1 MSAKVISICIQKGGS
16 GKTTTASSLAAGL
29 AERGQ
34 SVLMIDLDPQANL
47 SEIWGQQNQAESIYP
62 LLIEVV
68 NGNSPDVSAYIR
80 PVREHLSMLPAHID
94 LAAGE
99 IQFSAAMS
107 RETLLKRLISPVIDD
122 YDVIL
127 IDTPPSVGIFTINAL
142 VASDYYLVP
151 VETEYLALKG
161 LDILVN
167 TVAMIGQTFKPD
179 LQMLGVLINKFDA
192 RKVICRNIEE
202 LIRARFGAGV
212 FTHKVRDNVAL
223 VEAQASHQSIFEY
236 NKRSYA
242 AEDFGAITEE
252 VLERLGK

>member
-1 MSAKVISICIQKGGS
+1 MSAKVISVCIQKGGS
-16 GKTTTASSLAAGL
+16 GKTTTTSSLAAGL
-29 AERGQ
+29 AQQGK

-47 SEIWGQQNQAESIYP
+47 SEIWGLQNDPQNVYP
-62 LLIEVV
+62 LLVEIV
-68 NGNSPDVSAYIR
+68 NGDSPAVSEAIR
-80 PVREHLSMLPAHID
+80 PVRERLSLLPAHIN

-99 IQFSAAMS
+99 IQFSSAMS
-107 RETLLKRLISPVIDD
+107 RETLLKRLIAPVIGE
-122 YDVIL
+122 YDVVL

-167 TVAMIGQTFKPD
+167 TVAMIGQTFRPD
-179 LQMLGVLINKFDA
+179 LQMLGVLINKFDT

-202 LIRARFGAGV
+202 LIRSRFGEGV
-212 FTHKVRDNVAL
+212 FDTKIRDNVAL

-236 NKRSYA
+236 NARSHAAQDYA
-242 AEDFGAITEE
+242 AVTEE
-252 VLERLGK
+252 VIARLG